1 MTTAFAPALR
11 TEGRFLSGSTM
22 GHVVRMTLTGA
33 AGITFV
39 FVVDAANLFWL
50 SQLGDPLLM
59 AAIGYAFAIQFFAV
73 SIGIGLMI
81 ATTALVSRSIG
92 RGERALAR
100 EQGTA
105 GLMLAVL
112 VQALTAALVVLF
124 REDML
129 ARVGAEGE
137 ALRLAARYIALSM
150 PSLVIM
156 AAGMCGSAVLRAD
169 GLARQ
174 AMMVTMGGGLV
185 MLGLDP
191 LLIYG
196 LGLGLDGAVLSIWIF
211 RAIMLILAMYFAAH
225 AHRLLARPSLTVL
238 LRHGGA
244 LVWVAVPAI
253 VTQMAT
259 PFGNFLLT
267 VVIASYGDTAV
278 AAWAVVNRLTVVAFG
293 GLFSLS
299 GAIGGIFG
307 QNFGARQ
314 FDRLRQTY
322 RDAVLFCIGYALVV
336 WLILMALSGQ
346 IAAAFGLT
354 GEAERV
360 LRAFTHYG
368 ALSFVLGGLLYVSNA
383 AFNTLGRPLWA
394 SGLSWLREGV
404 LMLPAAIWLSGM
416 FAAEGVILAQALVGA
431 AMGAVAGL
439 LGWRYVRAIG
449 GGPLPKLDLT
459 ERRAYRDPN
468 RYRRR

>member
-1 MTTAFAPALR
+1 
-11 TEGRFLSGSTM
+11 M

-59 AAIGYAFAIQFFAV
+59 AAIGYAFAIQFFTV
-73 SIGIGLMI
+73 SIGVGLMI

-105 GLMLAVL
+105 GLMLTLL
-112 VQALTAALVVLF
+112 VQATVALLVWVF
-124 REDML
+124 RSEL
-129 ARVGAEGE
+129 LSSVGAEGE
-137 ALRLAARYIALSM
+137 ALRLAARYLALSI
-150 PSLVIM
+150 PSLTIM
-156 AAGMCGSAVLRAD
+156 AIGLCGSAVLRAD

-191 LLIYG
+191 LLIYT
-196 LGLGLDGAVLSIWIF
+196 LGWGLDGAALSIWIF
-211 RAIMLILAMYFAAH
+211 RGIMAGLALYYAAY
-225 AHRLLARPSLTVL
+225 AHGLLARPSLGL
-238 LRHGGA
+238 LVRHGGA
-244 LVWVAVPAI
+244 LARVALPAI

-267 VVIASYGDTAV
+267 SVMASYGDSAV

-314 FDRLRQTY
+314 FDRLRATY
-322 RDAVLFCIGYALVV
+322 RDAILFCILYAGAI

-346 IAAAFGLT
+346 IAQGFGLT
-354 GEAERV
+354 GKAVDV
-360 LRAFTHYG
+360 LRAFTHIG
-368 ALSFVLGGLLYVSNA
+368 ALSFVIGGMLFVSNA

-394 SGLSWLREGV
+394 SVLSWLREGI
-404 LMLPAAIWLSGM
+404 LMLPAALWLST
-416 FAAEGVILAQALVGA
+416 FYAAEGVIYAQALVGVI
-431 AMGAVAGL
+431 MGAIAGL
-439 LGWRYVRAIG
+439 LGWRYVQRIDD
-449 GGPLPKLDLT
+449 GPLPKLDLT